1 LSKKF
6 TFSRVTAWVR
16 GQADFNLFD
25 PISHD
30 RVAKDFFKSS
40 FTSANPTASPQDHA
54 TEISEEPK
62 IQLEVITG

>member
-1 LSKKF
+1 MAL
-6 TFSRVTAWVR
+6 AR
-16 GQADFNLFD
+16 GQTVFNGFYL
-25 PISHD
+25 ISHD

-54 TEISEEPK
+54 TEMPEEPK